1 MYNQKKKRMIKIA
14 ICTTVAVIVLIL
26 AGLYIFL
33 KTDLFRSDDELFF
46 KYANLGLQDLKFVEN
61 KQISEIEELKEQ
73 KDYKIDGT
81 INYSN
86 EQSNSEQVKA
96 DVKLQIIAS
105 KKNDFA
111 YSKINL
117 LKNEQSIFGFDFA
130 KSNNIFAVKADEIAN
145 AYIGIQNDN
154 LQSLASNLG
163 IQDTTKLPLNVNDI
177 NIKELLN
184 LSEEEKSYILET
196 YVKVIRENVGKNNFT
211 KEGNYA
217 ETREGENYSTTAHR
231 LTLSAQ
237 EVKQVKIAILKK
249 LAEDDVTLNII
260 YSKAKILGLEEE
272 INIDSMKRKLQE
284 QIILLENQSED
295 NEGGISIII
304 CETKGRVITT
314 QILVNNEIKFTIYG
328 SSSEELSKRYILMEN
343 LDIDAEYSKIEI
355 NQQEKREEGKSV
367 FDFNVKINDKT
378 TISANLETTGSAQDN
393 RLNASSTILIDDEE
407 NNQNTITSSWNMS
420 FGEIDSNNMIKLDN
434 SNTAIL
440 NNYQPEKLQNLIQ
453 ALSERTMQVITEK
466 ISMLSTEN

>member
-154 LQSLASNLG
+154 LQSLASNSG

-196 YVKVIRENVGKNNFT
+196 YVNVIRENVGKNNFT

-378 TISANLETTGSAQDN
+378 TISANLETTGTAQDN

>member
-196 YVKVIRENVGKNNFT
+196 YVNVIRENVGKNNFT

-378 TISANLETTGSAQDN
+378 TISANLETTGTAQDN

>member
-46 KYANLGLQDLKFVEN
+46 KYANLGLQDLKFVGN

-196 YVKVIRENVGKNNFT
+196 YVNVIRENVGKNNFT

-378 TISANLETTGSAQDN
+378 TISANLETTGTAQDN